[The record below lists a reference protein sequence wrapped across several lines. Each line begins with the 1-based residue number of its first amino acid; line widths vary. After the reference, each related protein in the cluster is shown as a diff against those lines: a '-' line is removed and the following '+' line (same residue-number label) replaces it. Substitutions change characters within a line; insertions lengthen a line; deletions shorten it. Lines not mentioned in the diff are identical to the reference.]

1 MRPTPFAFLKDKPMP
16 KVRFAPSPTGNLH
29 IGNARTALINLL
41 FARGN
46 NGVFLL
52 RIEDTDVERSSAAYE
67 SAILED
73 LRWLGVD
80 WDEGPIRQM
89 DRLSTYTEWAEKLL
103 ASGQAYRCFCSVEEL
118 ERQRSEALRRGLPPR
133 YSGKCRELKADEVEE
148 RQKGGEPFV
157 VRFRA
162 ARRRIEF
169 KDLLHGKITFP
180 PDHVDDFIIIR
191 NDGIPAYNFAV
202 VVDDMLMEVTHVI
215 RGSDHLSNTP
225 KQIMLFQTFGSKA
238 PTYAHHGLL
247 LGDDRKPLSKRHGA
261 SNIAELRAAGI
272 LPDTVVN
279 YLGIIGK
286 SSKKEVLSRGELI
299 RDFSLESFSSSD
311 QVFDYDKL
319 LWLNKEH
326 LRQAAPEI
334 LVEMLGLPDGY
345 QDKVALLRENAATL
359 VELRN
364 QLDIFSGDEI
374 EPEALSFALKID
386 RLGVIVETVNG
397 LFEKGRP
404 AIEDLHRTLK
414 ESPGLTRKDIFML
427 LRIITTGRKS
437 GPPLTEVYP
446 LISTR
451 SVVGRLKCLQ
461 KRLSNS

>member
-1 MRPTPFAFLKDKPMP
+1 MP

-41 FARGN
+41 FARSN
-46 NGVFLL
+46 NGIFLL
-52 RIEDTDVERSSAAYE
+52 RIEDTDLERSDTVYE

-80 WDEGPIRQM
+80 WDEGPVRQT
-89 DRLSTYTEWAEKLL
+89 DRLSTYTEWAERLL
-103 ASGQAYRCFCSVEEL
+103 ESGQAYRCFCSVEEL

-133 YSGKCRELKADEVEE
+133 YSGKCRELKASEAEE
-148 RQKGGEPFV
+148 RQKAGEPFV
-157 VRFRA
+157 IRFRA

-169 KDLLHGKITFP
+169 TDLLHGKVTFP

-225 KQIMLFQTFGSKA
+225 KQIMLFETFGGRA

-272 LPDTVVN
+272 LPEAVAN

-286 SSKKEVLSRGELI
+286 SSKKEVLSRDELI
-299 RDFSLESFSSSD
+299 RDFSLESFSASD
-311 QVFDYDKL
+311 QVFDYEKL
-319 LWLNKEH
+319 LWLNREH
-326 LRQAAPEI
+326 LRQAAPER
-334 LVEMLGLPDGY
+334 LVEMLGLPVDY
-345 QDKVALLRENAATL
+345 QNKVALLRENAGTL
-359 VELRN
+359 AELRD
-364 QLDIFSGDEI
+364 QLDIFEGDEI

-386 RLGVIVETVNG
+386 SLSVIVETMNR

-404 AIEDLHRTLK
+404 AVEDLHKLLK
-414 ESPGLTRKDIFML
+414 ESPGLSRKDVFML
-427 LRIITTGRKS
+427 LRVITTGRKS

-446 LISTR
+446 LISTQ
-451 SVVGRLKCLQ
+451 SVVGRLECLQ
-461 KRLSNS
+461 RRLSNS